1 MASTFPAGAEDGSA
15 VSRQAECVPGSY
27 LSSGGADCPLQCPGA
42 RAPRLRPLAHWLA
55 LRCPGHFCSRNL
67 QKPGSS
73 QRREVPCEKGG
84 EDGVSFSLP
93 RASARPSCVP
103 GEVGAPV
110 MGLEPRPHR
119 ALSKDW
125 GPARSPV
132 GPATPAALPSVSR
145 TSSASS
151 CSVAPLVWRL
161 HVASLGPE
169 PSGRE

>member
-1 MASTFPAGAEDGSA
+1 
-15 VSRQAECVPGSY
+15 
-27 LSSGGADCPLQCPGA
+27 
-42 RAPRLRPLAHWLA
+42 
-55 LRCPGHFCSRNL
+55 
-67 QKPGSS
+67 
-73 QRREVPCEKGG
+73 
-84 EDGVSFSLP
+84 
-93 RASARPSCVP
+93 
-103 GEVGAPV
+103 

-151 CSVAPLVWRL
+151 SSVAPLVWRL